1 MSIKQSEKERLMD
14 YIGHFNCEAVTI
26 PSLQQEV
33 VVSTLMMGMN
43 EGAAFWSYLDRMK
56 LTILTKV
63 PNKAN
68 DFIRVEE
75 FDKEVSSK
83 LSEGDSK
90 EKEKE
95 KDRDISRKD
104 RRQDSSDRREHLKG
118 TIIILP

>member
-1 MSIKQSEKERLMD
+1 
-14 YIGHFNCEAVTI
+14 
-26 PSLQQEV
+26 
-33 VVSTLMMGMN
+33 
-43 EGAAFWSYLDRMK
+43 MK

-63 PNKAN
+63 PDKAN